1 MNDRK
6 IINRV
11 IRFPFI
17 GAIVTFVSIVFI
29 SCVADWS
36 IGKDIQEIEEEIYKD
51 IFVIDSLIMEMK
63 LTLGDSSFVELNK

>member
-11 IRFPFI
+11 IRFPFTS
-17 GAIVTFVSIVFI
+17 AIITLVSIIFI

-36 IGKDIQEIEEEIYKD
+36 IGKDIQEIEEEIYRD

>member
-6 IINRV
+6 IINRIV
-11 IRFPFI
+11 RFPFI
-17 GAIVTFVSIVFI
+17 SAIIAFVSIVFI
-29 SCVADWS
+29 SCVTDWS
-36 IGKDIQEIEEEIYKD
+36 IGKDIQEIEEEIYRD

>member
-11 IRFPFI
+11 ARLPFI
-17 GAIVTFVSIVFI
+17 STIIAFISIVFI

-36 IGKDIQEIEEEIYKD
+36 IGKDIQEIEEEIYRD
-51 IFVIDSLIMEMK
+51 IFIIDSLIMEMK

>member
-11 IRFPFI
+11 IRFPFVSV
-17 GAIVTFVSIVFI
+17 IVAFVSIVFI

-51 IFVIDSLIMEMK
+51 IFVIDSLIMEIK

>member
-11 IRFPFI
+11 AKFPFI
-17 GAIVTFVSIVFI
+17 SVIIAFVGIIFI

-63 LTLGDSSFVELNK
+63 LALGDSSFVELNK

>member
-17 GAIVTFVSIVFI
+17 SVIIAFVSIIFI

>member
-1 MNDRK
+1 MNNKK

-17 GAIVTFVSIVFI
+17 SSIIAFISIIFI
-29 SCVADWS
+29 SCVTDWS
-36 IGKDIQEIEEEIYKD
+36 IGKDIQKIEEEIYKD
-51 IFVIDSLIMEMK
+51 IFIIDSLIMDMK

>member
-17 GAIVTFVSIVFI
+17 SVIVAFVSIVFI

>member
-17 GAIVTFVSIVFI
+17 SSIIAFISIIFI
-29 SCVADWS
+29 SCVTDWS
-36 IGKDIQEIEEEIYKD
+36 IGKDIQKIEEEIYKD
-51 IFVIDSLIMEMK
+51 IFIIDSLIMDMK

>member
-17 GAIVTFVSIVFI
+17 SVIVAFVSIVFI

-63 LTLGDSSFVELNK
+63 